1 MNGLDA
7 DKKISITKYIMS
19 ILDAWGLSARQMHYV
34 LCLPEGTPTRAF
46 RKYRDNT
53 PFPFDENVSE
63 RVEHLLG
70 IADALRTTFPR
81 NIHMGP
87 QWINEPN
94 RKLGAKTPL
103 SVIMSDGL
111 SGIKNV
117 RSLLDCAYAWRQSE
131 A

>member
-1 MNGLDA
+1 VNDLDF
-7 DKKISITKYIMS
+7 DNKIRITKYIMS
-19 ILDAWGLSARQMHYV
+19 ILDAWGLSAREQHNI
-34 LCLPEGTPTRAF
+34 LSLPKGTPTRAL

-53 PFPFDENVSE
+53 PFPFDENISE

-87 QWINEPN
+87 QWMNEPN
-94 RKLGAKTPL
+94 RKLGEKTP
-103 SVIMSDGL
+103 VAIIINDGL